1 MVVQL
6 ILANTL
12 QKRQDLK
19 QKEVILIVDDD
30 ESSCKTLSHIL
41 NKWGFETDIANSGH
55 EATEKIMKRFFNI
68 ILLDIKLP
76 DIEGL
81 KLIKPLKERYP
92 DTEVVMITAYASLE
106 KAVRA
111 LNGGAFAFIRKPLN
125 MDEVKVTIRNIL
137 EKQYLIQEKRQSE
150 QMLKQTYTELEQI
163 FNITSPLCF
172 IDMNFNL
179 IQANDTF
186 LSLTQLEKEDIIG
199 KKCYEVVAVQNCN
212 TSECTMKQILDG
224 ENYVNYEKNVNL
236 KNGSKITC
244 IVRAVPY
251 RETDGKIIGI
261 IENYTNITNRKIAEQ
276 KLKKSEKKYRSAF
289 KRANFYQDIL
299 THDMNNILQS
309 LFSSTELLSMYQI
322 NSKYSE
328 KINEILQIFGDQV
341 KRAAKLI
348 SNVRKFSELQSSD
361 VPLKKIE
368 ASQILNNAI
377 NNVNQMFKSRKI
389 RIHLNSCSTEIYVRA
404 NELLIDVFEN
414 VLINAIKFNYN
425 PIIEI
430 SIQVSKM
437 SGKSINYNVFEFIDN
452 GIGIPDNMKEKIFLG
467 GYRTDKNI
475 HGMGLGLSL
484 VKKII
489 KSYNGNIKVDNKV
502 KGDYTKGSNFII
514 LIPSTV

>member
-1 MVVQL
+1 
-6 ILANTL
+6 
-12 QKRQDLK
+12 
-19 QKEVILIVDDD
+19 
-30 ESSCKTLSHIL
+30 
-41 NKWGFETDIANSGH
+41 
-55 EATEKIMKRFFNI
+55 MKRFFNI

-81 KLIKPLKERYP
+81 KLIKPLKERHP
-92 DTEVVMITAYASLE
+92 DTEVVIITAYASLE
-106 KAVRA
+106 KAVQA
-111 LNGGAFAFIRKPLN
+111 LNGGASAFIRKPLN
-125 MDEVKVTIRNIL
+125 MNEVKITIRNIL

-163 FNITSPLCF
+163 FNIASPLCF
-172 IDMNFNL
+172 IDKNFNL
-179 IQANDTF
+179 IQVNDTF
-186 LSLTQLEKEDIIG
+186 LSLNQLGKKNIIG
-199 KKCYEVVAVQNCN
+199 KKCNEVIAGQFCN
-212 TSECTMKQILDG
+212 TSECTLKQILEG
-224 ENYVNYEKNVNL
+224 KNYVDYEKHIKL
-236 KNGSKITC
+236 ENGTTITC

-251 RETDGKIIGI
+251 RGTNGEIIGI
-261 IENYTNITNRKIAEQ
+261 IENYTNITDRKIAVQ

-299 THDMNNILQS
+299 THDLNNILQS
-309 LFSSTELLSMYQI
+309 LFSSTELLSMFQI
-322 NSKYSE
+322 NYDYSNSE

-348 SNVRKFSELQSSD
+348 SNVRKLSELQNIE

-368 ASQILNNAI
+368 AYQILNNAI
-377 NNVNQMFKSRKI
+377 NNVKQMFKSRKI
-389 RIHLNSCSTEIYVRA
+389 RIHLNSNKTEIYVKA

-414 VLINAIKFNYN
+414 VLINAIKFDDN

-430 SIQVSKM
+430 LIQVSKM
-437 SGKSINYNVFEFIDN
+437 SRNSINYSTFEFMDN

-467 GYRTDKNI
+467 GYRTNKNI

-484 VKKII
+484 IKKII

-514 LIPSTV
+514 SIPSSV